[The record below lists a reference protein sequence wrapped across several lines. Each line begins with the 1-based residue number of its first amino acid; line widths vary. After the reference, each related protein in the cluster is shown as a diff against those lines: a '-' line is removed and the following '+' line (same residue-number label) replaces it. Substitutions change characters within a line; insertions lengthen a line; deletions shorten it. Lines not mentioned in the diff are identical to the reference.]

1 MILLFAVPN
10 VNGNNNNFIEDSG
23 LLKHNS
29 VISHIII
36 PIIHYYS
43 LFSFSDAIATI
54 EIYHKL
60 IENENIDQEKKRSFR
75 NALYGI
81 GIGRDNENTIKY
93 LKDAIYNLIINNINN
108 ANVNFT
114 NNAILIILC

>member
-1 MILLFAVPN
+1 M
-10 VNGNNNNFIEDSG
+10 
-23 LLKHNS
+23 
-29 VISHIII
+29 
-36 PIIHYYS
+36 
-43 LFSFSDAIATI
+43 FSFCDAIATI

-60 IENENIDQEKKRSFR
+60 IENIDQQKKRSFR

-81 GIGRDNENTIKY
+81 EIGRNNENTIKY

-114 NNAILIILC
+114 IMLF